1 MFVLLFQ
8 LTGLLLAILC
18 LALIGLLLFN
28 PLFLMNFVARSNDV
42 SRVKDIGYG
51 KKSEVVFERH
61 NLDIYVPSKLNGY
74 DTKIVATRKPVI
86 VFVYGG
92 AWDTGHKDD
101 YKFAA
106 MEFAK
111 LGYITAVPNYRLYPE
126 AKFPHFIEDVA
137 LACTT
142 LPCQLNALLPHV
154 FQSAINGSPL
164 DIILIGHSAGAHT
177 VAMLNSQPEYLKQ
190 AESKVL
196 NRVKAPTND
205 EAALIN
211 IKSCIGMAG
220 PYDLPLDDPLVVGK
234 FDGIELHSI
243 SEKHKDPGHVHNS
256 HDANPINF
264 AHKGM
269 APMLLMHGR
278 ADETVGLYHLERFA
292 KRLKALG
299 VSHETII
306 YDKVPHKHMVAG
318 LAVLFHGFNDV
329 FKDIKHYLE
338 KIDDL
343 RQ

>member
-1 MFVLLFQ
+1 MFVLFLQ
-8 LTGLLLAILC
+8 LVGLILVVLCLLLIAIL
-18 LALIGLLLFN
+18 IFN
-28 PLFLMNFVARSNDV
+28 PLFLMNIAARSNSV
-42 SRVKDIGYG
+42 SCYKNIEYG
-51 KKSEVVFERH
+51 QDSLNVFERH
-61 NLDIYVPSKLNGY
+61 NLDIYAPSKL
-74 DTKIVATRKPVI
+74 DTNDNKKTSIRKPVI

-137 LACTT
+137 LACAT
-142 LPCQLNALLPHV
+142 LPRILNGLLPNIFHTV
-154 FQSAINGSPL
+154 SNAQPL
-164 DIILIGHSAGAHT
+164 DLILIGHSAGAHT

-190 AESKVL
+190 AAHKIQENPATKDAVAL
-196 NRVKAPTND
+196 VK
-205 EAALIN
+205 

-234 FDGIELHSI
+234 FEGIELH
-243 SEKHKDPGHVHNS
+243 ETHKDVGHEHNN

-264 AHKGM
+264 AYKGM

-292 KRLKALG
+292 KRLTILD
-299 VSHETII
+299 VPHETII

-329 FKDIKHYLE
+329 FKDIKQYLD
-338 KIDDL
+338 KTDDL